1 MQRPRGHGAVS
12 TTKLSY
18 EELMDRLT
26 NSENQLACVKRQCDE
41 AVALVKQQANE
52 LREINWELSQVTRRE
67 RRNLARI
74 LHDHLQQLLVAARFK
89 LSTLKRHL
97 PDDAARQILQQVDS
111 LLNDSI
117 EETRELTTRLTPMEL
132 SEGDLTASL
141 QWLAQYMRKMFG
153 LRVELM
159 LEAAAEPAAED
170 ARELLFQA
178 AREMLFNVVKHAQV
192 NTAYVELRQS
202 ADDQVQMVVRDS
214 GKGFDVKALACENVS
229 SQSFGLA
236 SVCRPL
242 ERMGGRVEIDAAPG
256 RGTQIVI
263 SVPCQR
269 MLASNPSWRLAD

>member
-26 NSENQLACVKRQCDE
+26 NSENQLACVQRQCDE

-97 PDDAARQILQQVDS
+97 PDDAAWQILQQVDS

-214 GKGFDVKALACENVS
+214 GKGFDPKAQACASVS
-229 SQSFGLA
+229 TQSFGLA

-269 MLASNPSWRLAD
+269 MPAPNPSWRLAD